1 MLGQILLTL
10 VYKDFQRVKIIAF
23 CVVMEIKGLILYLV
37 FQIIAVVNLLHI
49 CIRQNFFTFSLLLKK
64 VDAAS
69 FLVRLNDVLEVQLK
83 CLL

>member
-1 MLGQILLTL
+1 MLRQILLTL

-49 CIRQNFFTFSLLLKK
+49 CISQNFFTFSLLLKK